1 MKLLA
6 FLALRS
12 PVLNFLNLLSSR
24 VLLSY
29 KPLSYKKIRVLD
41 LTYGYPLPAKIH

>member
-6 FLALRS
+6 FLALKS
-12 PVLNFLNLLSSR
+12 PILNFLTLLSCR

-29 KPLSYKKIRVLD
+29 KPLSCTKIRVLD
-41 LTYGYPLPAKIH
+41 LMRGYPLPAKIH